1 MGERPLWVGETPVGG
16 RGPRGW
22 ARPLVGRRGPSW
34 VGVAGAAGG
43 LGEWRGEA
51 GPGRERR
58 GADPRV
64 HPARWSSG
72 VLGCLYAAL

>member
-1 MGERPLWVGETPVGG
+1 MGERPPWVGETPVGG
-16 RGPRGW
+16 RGPSWVGEAPRGW
-22 ARPLVGRRGPSW
+22 ALLELPGDLGSG
-34 VGVAGAAGG
+34 GAR
-43 LGEWRGEA
+43 RGEA

-72 VLGCLYAAL
+72 ALGCLYAAL

>member
-1 MGERPLWVGETPVGG
+1 MGERPPWVGETPVGG
-16 RGPRGW
+16 
-22 ARPLVGRRGPSW
+22 RGPSW

-43 LGEWRGEA
+43 VGVWRGEA

-72 VLGCLYAAL
+72 VLGRLYAAL